1 MYCYKKH
8 VFDMYLYNLGEYDC
22 TKSGC
27 DRDFYSSNSDYG
39 IYWQQPIDSSATK
52 NIDECR
58 LRCTEDE
65 NCGSF
70 EWTNN
75 YCGWWKVGKCLRD
88 SEMTLEDSHF
98 WTCRKQIGTY
108 NQIPFIHQ
116 FLVTCLEKSLLK
128 NRF

>member
-1 MYCYKKH
+1 
-8 VFDMYLYNLGEYDC
+8 MYLYNLGEYDC
-22 TKSGC
+22 TKLGC
-27 DRDFYSSNSDYG
+27 DRDFYSNNSDYG

-98 WTCRKQIGTY
+98 WTCRKQIGTLKSNPIY
-108 NQIPFIHQ
+108 ASIFHVHSIRLLLQVFI
-116 FLVTCLEKSLLK
+116 
-128 NRF
+128 

>member
-27 DRDFYSSNSDYG
+27 DRNFYSNNSDYG

-98 WTCRKQIGTY
+98 WTCRKQIGT
-108 NQIPFIHQ
+108 
-116 FLVTCLEKSLLK
+116 LKS
-128 NRF
+128 NPIYESI